1 MRSSIRI
8 VGLVCLML
16 VFSLP
21 ALAGEKV
28 IAKEPDY
35 QKEAHVTFR
44 FNPHPINV
52 DIQVIREEHTPHLM
66 ALDWYRMGK
75 DYGLGLKYQILTD
88 LFATSNCEYNR
99 YRDDLYFSLGAIYR
113 IPKQVIL
120 WHFYIGGEYT
130 FSRNIASGYPYV
142 LIGTD
147 FLFFFA
153 ESKYSLTPEAGP
165 VYRSGLR
172 FYF

>member
-1 MRSSIRI
+1 MI
-8 VGLVCLML
+8 VSLICLML
-16 VFSLP
+16 VLSLP

-28 IAKEPDY
+28 IAKEPEN
-35 QKEAHVTFR
+35 QREANVTFQ
-44 FNPHPINV
+44 FNPHPVHI
-52 DIQVIREEHTPHLM
+52 DIQVMRDEHTPHRM
-66 ALDWYRMGK
+66 VMDWYKMGK
-75 DYGLGLKYQILTD
+75 DYGIGLKYQILTD

-99 YRDDLYFSLGAIYR
+99 NYDDLYFSLGAFYR

-130 FSRNIASGYPYV
+130 FSRNIAYGYPYV

-153 ESKYSLTPEAGP
+153 ESKYSLTPDTGP
-165 VYRSGLR
+165 VYRRGLR
-172 FYF
+172 FFF